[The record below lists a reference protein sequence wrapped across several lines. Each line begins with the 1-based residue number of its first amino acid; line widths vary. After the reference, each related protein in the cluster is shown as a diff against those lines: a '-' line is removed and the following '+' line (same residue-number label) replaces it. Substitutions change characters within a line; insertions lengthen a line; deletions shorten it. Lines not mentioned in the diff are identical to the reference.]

1 MDVAGLWTS
10 RIRPSQGRA
19 LLTMRVR
26 NAAVATSGTNRRN
39 WRLGNRVAHHLI
51 DPHTREPAYSD
62 LIQVTVVTPSA
73 ELADVL
79 AKISLLRRY
88 AAASRFLDRFPR
100 ISGVFV
106 LSGGRVR
113 LFGELE
119 VDDAA

>member
-1 MDVAGLWTS
+1 
-10 RIRPSQGRA
+10 
-19 LLTMRVR
+19 
-26 NAAVATSGTNRRN
+26 
-39 WRLGNRVAHHLI
+39 
-51 DPHTREPAYSD
+51 
-62 LIQVTVVTPSA
+62 VTVVTPSA